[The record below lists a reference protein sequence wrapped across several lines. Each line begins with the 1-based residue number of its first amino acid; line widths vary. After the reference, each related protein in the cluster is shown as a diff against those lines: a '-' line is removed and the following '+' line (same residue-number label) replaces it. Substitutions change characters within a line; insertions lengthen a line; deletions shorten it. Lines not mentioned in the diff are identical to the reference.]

1 MRVAGTLPGKAVFT
15 FSLGRALIKKQ
26 KTKNKKKKKKKKKRE
41 RKSKKKEKQKNAVD
55 RKSGVL
61 KMSVF

>member
-15 FSLGRALIKKQ
+15 FSLGRALIKK
-26 KTKNKKKKKKKKKRE
+26 KKKRE
-41 RKSKKKEKQKNAVD
+41 REKEKRKAKTAVD

-61 KMSVF
+61 KMSEF

>member
-15 FSLGRALIKKQ
+15 FSLGRALIKK
-26 KTKNKKKKKKKKKRE
+26 
-41 RKSKKKEKQKNAVD
+41 KKKEREKEKRKAKTAVD

-61 KMSVF
+61 KMSEF